1 MASQD
6 VEETVIQCGVQT
18 SPHSKPILV
27 LTASHA
33 EAEGQTGLAKGCS
46 SNDASTTAADAQ
58 PTQISHGCRGPHDRR
73 SPRNRQSPSPK
84 VKKCE
89 AYAASLMLA
98 SAVSMKLATAAL
110 DIPPPDGRGRV

>member
-58 PTQISHGCRGPHDRR
+58 PTQISMAFGDPTTAGH
-73 SPRNRQSPSPK
+73 S
-84 VKKCE
+84 E
-89 AYAASLMLA
+89 IASHA
-98 SAVSMKLATAAL
+98 N
-110 DIPPPDGRGRV
+110 

>member
-58 PTQISHGCRGPHDRR
+58 PR
-73 SPRNRQSPSPK
+73 SPMAFGDPTTAGHS
-84 VKKCE
+84 E
-89 AYAASLMLA
+89 IASHA
-98 SAVSMKLATAAL
+98 N
-110 DIPPPDGRGRV
+110 